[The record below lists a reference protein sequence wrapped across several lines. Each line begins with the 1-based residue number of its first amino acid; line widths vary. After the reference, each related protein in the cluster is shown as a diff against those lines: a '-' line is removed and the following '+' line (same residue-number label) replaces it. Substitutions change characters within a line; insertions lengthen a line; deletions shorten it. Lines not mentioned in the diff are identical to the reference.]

1 MIKLNLTAKDSREQT
16 VLENL
21 IPIVSDILADK
32 INNGVYIVK
41 DGKRLLNK
49 KDLSTFMTYAAEQAK
64 KTLSEQQRT
73 GNQAVCIHG
82 DDILSWAIHYFEE
95 DSIEGKLYN
104 DDGMEYKPVVKTAV
118 KSTATVTPIT
128 PPKPVPKPQLN
139 IFDMLSSDK
148 SNLSDKP
155 NDHEPVDVADNEDD
169 GEELTTETESQ
180 QAITTSPATTHSL
193 HPVYEH
199 YLKIQSQYP
208 DSIIAYLLGDFYE
221 VFGENAK
228 LLSDELDLTLT
239 GRDFGLESRVP
250 LVGFP
255 FHAMDNY
262 VSKIIN
268 NGHKIA
274 LAEDLDDIKVYE
286 VNGETGE
293 IISSETAGEELITVS
308 ELLGE
313 TTPEDSTDT
322 DDLLTVPPEA
332 VDNTDL
338 DYERQNMKA
347 FDIEAMLILQELL
360 DNKIT
365 LV

>member
-1 MIKLNLTAKDSREQT
+1 MTKLNLKATSTEEQI
-16 VLENL
+16 VLQHL
-21 IPIVSDILADK
+21 TPLVSDVLADK
-32 INNGVYIVK
+32 INNGVYIVR

-49 KDLSTFMTYAAEQAK
+49 KDLSTFMTYATEQAK

-73 GNQAVCIHG
+73 GNQAVCVQG

-104 DDGMEYKPVVKTAV
+104 DDGTEYKPVIKTTA
-118 KSTATVTPIT
+118 KTTATVKPIS
-128 PPKPVPKPQLN
+128 PPKPAPKPQLN

-148 SNLSDKP
+148 NKITEHSD
-155 NDHEPVDVADNEDD
+155 DHEPVDLVGNNDDNRNISAPT
-169 GEELTTETESQ
+169 LKTKTATPS
-180 QAITTSPATTHSL
+180 STTHSL

-199 YLKIQSQYP
+199 YLNIQRQYP
-208 DSIIAYLLGDFYE
+208 DSIIAYRLGDFYE

-239 GRDFGLESRVP
+239 GRDFGLKSRVP
-250 LVGFP
+250 MIGFP

-268 NGHKIA
+268 SGHKIA
-274 LAEDLDDIKVYE
+274 LAEDLNDIKVYE

-293 IISSETAGEELITVS
+293 IISAETDGEELITVS
-308 ELLGE
+308 DLLGE
-313 TTPEDSTDT
+313 TPIEESEET
-322 DDLLTVPPEA
+322 DLLSVPPVASE
-332 VDNTDL
+332 NMDL

-347 FDIEAMLILQELL
+347 FEIEAMLILQELL
-360 DNKIT
+360 ENKIT
-365 LV
+365 LA